1 MKVDLHQALVGIDM
15 KNINYLAPLYNF
27 YKIPW
32 LCTSRR
38 AGFKFSVF
46 KLCTQLIPELKCDFF
61 ADFPFNPKFIPK
73 VKNRKYRKACYQ
85 SFMLYKKSFKPVR
98 IPRIRIIQDENPWS
112 KHDDPIDA
120 ISHLF
125 TSTDFYS
132 QYYMT
137 WGVDPKSGLFKGVI
151 HRERKS

>member
-1 MKVDLHQALVGIDM
+1 MTVDHHLVQVGIEM
-15 KNINYLAPLYNF
+15 KNINHLAPLYNF

-46 KLCTQLIPELKCDFF
+46 KLCTQLIPELECDFF

-73 VKNRKYRKACYQ
+73 VKNRKFRRACYQ
-85 SFMLYKKSFKPVR
+85 SFRLYKNSFKPIR
-98 IPRIRIIQDENPWS
+98 YPRLRLIMDEYLRAKS
-112 KHDDPIDA
+112 DDHIDA

-132 QYYMT
+132 QYYMA
-137 WGVDPKSGLFKGVI
+137 WGVDPESGLFKGVI
-151 HRERKS
+151 YHEQ